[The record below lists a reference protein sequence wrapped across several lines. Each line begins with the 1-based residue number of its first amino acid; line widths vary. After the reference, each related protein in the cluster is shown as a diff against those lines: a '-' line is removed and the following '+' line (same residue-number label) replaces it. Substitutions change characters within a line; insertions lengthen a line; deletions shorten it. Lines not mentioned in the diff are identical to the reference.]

1 MNQEKRKELETLIE
15 SEIEETKKA
24 IEDYKEMTQPVA
36 PDDAIGRVT
45 RMDAINNKAVA
56 EAGLRQTEEKLN
68 KLQFA
73 LSKIDSDEFGVC
85 RRCWGEIPLKRLA
98 LMPQSLF
105 CVNCAK

>member
-1 MNQEKRKELETLIE
+1 MNQEKRKELETRIE

-24 IEDYKEMTQPVA
+24 IEEYKEMTQPVA

-56 EAGLRQTEEKLN
+56 EAGLRQAEEKLN

-73 LSKIDSDEFGVC
+73 LDKIDSDEFGVC
-85 RRCWGEIPLKRLA
+85 RRFGGEIPLKRLA

-105 CVNCAK
+105 CVSCAK